1 MSDTTQ
7 MQASATVILTLDQWN
22 VVGAA
27 LNELPRRVSDP
38 VFTAIAQQIAQS
50 QQTAP
55 TVTPDMDEPKPA
67 AAKKK

>member
-1 MSDTTQ
+1 MSETTQ
-7 MQASATVILTLDQWN
+7 MQSAAVTLTLDQWN

-55 TVTPDMDEPKPA
+55 VAPAPESPA
-67 AAKKK
+67 ATTKKK